1 MRMEGGMPSTRFLRF
16 RNHIPERGMP
26 PTRFLGFETMLLEG
40 CRPSTRLARFQN
52 HVPERGHA
60 VDAFS
65 EVSKPYVP
73 ECGKS
78 TTHFLGFETMFLK
91 GGMPPTRFLRF
102 RNHVQEFG

>member
-1 MRMEGGMPSTRFLRF
+1 MRLEGD
-16 RNHIPERGMP
+16 MP

-91 GGMPPTRFLRF
+91 GGHATDTFSEVSKSCSGVRI
-102 RNHVQEFG
+102 V